1 MGFNFEKLNELSN
14 DRSKEVMRK
23 AGRIIRDRHSRIPDK
38 YKKIDCGQRGCGSF
52 AEQHK
57 EVERRLFP
65 LRLNKTTVIYV
76 TKDKQ
81 NEAYAAKARKR
92 MGIAEPKK
100 PFVDPLSEENI
111 TKLYKEEKIPPRRMA
126 EMLDVSVRTIYLR
139 LAKYGLTKVK
149 CR

>member
-1 MGFNFEKLNELSN
+1 
-14 DRSKEVMRK
+14 MRR
-23 AGRIIRDRHSRIPDK
+23 ADRIIRDRHSRIPDK
-38 YKKIDCGQRGCGSF
+38 YKKIDTTVNGDVESL

-92 MGIAEPKK
+92 MGITEPKK

-111 TKLYKEEKIPPRRMA
+111 TKLYKEENI
-126 EMLDVSVRTIYLR
+126 
-139 LAKYGLTKVK
+139 
-149 CR
+149 

>member
-1 MGFNFEKLNELSN
+1 
-14 DRSKEVMRK
+14 MRR
-23 AGRIIRDRHSRIPDK
+23 ADRIIRDRHSRIPDK
-38 YKKIDCGQRGCGSF
+38 YKKIDTTVNGDVESL

-65 LRLNKTTVIYV
+65 LRLNKTTAIYV

-81 NEAYAAKARKR
+81 NEAYAAKSRKR

-126 EMLDVSVRTIYLR
+126 EMLNVSVRTIYLR

>member
-1 MGFNFEKLNELSN
+1 MKTTE
-14 DRSKEVMRK
+14 
-23 AGRIIRDRHSRIPDK
+23 RIIRDKHTRIPDK
-38 YKKIDCGQRGCGSF
+38 YKKIDTTVNGN
-52 AEQHK
+52 AESLAEEHK
-57 EVERRLFP
+57 EVERQLF

-81 NEAYAAKARKR
+81 NEIYAAKARKR

-100 PFVDPLSEENI
+100 TFVDPLSEENI
-111 TKLYKEEKIPPRRMA
+111 TKLYKEENIPPRRMA
-126 EMLDVSVRTIYLR
+126 EMLNVSVRTIYLR

>member
-1 MGFNFEKLNELSN
+1 
-14 DRSKEVMRK
+14 MRR

-38 YKKIDCGQRGCGSF
+38 YKKIDTTVNGDVESL

-57 EVERRLFP
+57 EVERRLFS

-126 EMLDVSVRTIYLR
+126 EMLNVSIRTIYLR

>member
-1 MGFNFEKLNELSN
+1 
-14 DRSKEVMRK
+14 MRR
-23 AGRIIRDRHSRIPDK
+23 ADRIIRDRHSRIPDK
-38 YKKIDCGQRGCGSF
+38 YKKIDTTVNGDVD
-52 AEQHK
+52 EQHK

-126 EMLDVSVRTIYLR
+126 EMLNVSVRTIYLR

>member
-1 MGFNFEKLNELSN
+1 
-14 DRSKEVMRK
+14 MRK
-23 AGRIIRDRHSRIPDK
+23 ADRIIRDRHSRIPDK
-38 YKKIDCGQRGCGSF
+38 YKKIDTTVNGNAESL

-57 EVERRLFP
+57 EVGRRLFP

-92 MGIAEPKK
+92 MGITEPKK

-111 TKLYKEEKIPPRRMA
+111 TKLYKEENMPPP
-126 EMLDVSVRTIYLR
+126 
-139 LAKYGLTKVK
+139 
-149 CR
+149 

>member
-1 MGFNFEKLNELSN
+1 
-14 DRSKEVMRK
+14 MRK
-23 AGRIIRDRHSRIPDK
+23 ANRIIRDRHSRIPDK
-38 YKKIDCGQRGCGSF
+38 YKKIDTAVNGDVESL

-92 MGIAEPKK
+92 MGITEPKK
-100 PFVDPLSEENI
+100 PFVDPLSEENM
-111 TKLYKEEKIPPRRMA
+111 PPRRMA

>member
-1 MGFNFEKLNELSN
+1 M
-14 DRSKEVMRK
+14 
-23 AGRIIRDRHSRIPDK
+23 
-38 YKKIDCGQRGCGSF
+38 
-52 AEQHK
+52 
-57 EVERRLFP
+57 
-65 LRLNKTTVIYV
+65 
-76 TKDKQ
+76 
-81 NEAYAAKARKR
+81 KARKR

>member
-1 MGFNFEKLNELSN
+1 
-14 DRSKEVMRK
+14 MRK
-23 AGRIIRDRHSRIPDK
+23 AERIIRDKHTRIPDK
-38 YKKIDCGQRGCGSF
+38 YKKIDTTVNGN
-52 AEQHK
+52 AESLAEEHK
-57 EVERRLFP
+57 EVERQLFP
-65 LRLNKTTVIYV
+65 LRLNNV

-81 NEAYAAKARKR
+81 NETYAAKARKR

-126 EMLDVSVRTIYLR
+126 EMLNVSVRTIYLR

>member
-1 MGFNFEKLNELSN
+1 
-14 DRSKEVMRK
+14 MRR
-23 AGRIIRDRHSRIPDK
+23 ADRIIRDRHSRIPGK
-38 YKKIDCGQRGCGSF
+38 YKKIGTTVNGDIESL

-92 MGIAEPKK
+92 MGITEPKK

-111 TKLYKEEKIPPRRMA
+111 TKLYKVDFLESKEEIKMYATSLYNAMIWGR
-126 EMLDVSVRTIYLR
+126 
-139 LAKYGLTKVK
+139 KVK
-149 CR
+149 Y

>member
-1 MGFNFEKLNELSN
+1 M
-14 DRSKEVMRK
+14 
-23 AGRIIRDRHSRIPDK
+23 
-38 YKKIDCGQRGCGSF
+38 
-52 AEQHK
+52 
-57 EVERRLFP
+57 ERRLFP

-81 NEAYAAKARKR
+81 NEVYAAKARKR

-100 PFVDPLSEENI
+100 PFVDPPSEENI

-126 EMLDVSVRTIYLR
+126 EMLNASVRTIYLR

>member
-1 MGFNFEKLNELSN
+1 
-14 DRSKEVMRK
+14 MRK
-23 AGRIIRDRHSRIPDK
+23 ADRIIRDRHSRIPDK
-38 YKKIDCGQRGCGSF
+38 YKKIDATVNGDAEIL

-57 EVERRLFP
+57 EVERQLFP
-65 LRLNKTTVIYV
+65 LRLNKTTIIYV

-81 NEAYAAKARKR
+81 NETYATKARKR

-100 PFVDPLSEENI
+100 TFVDPLSEENI
-111 TKLYKEEKIPPRRMA
+111 TKLYKEENIPPRRMA
-126 EMLDVSVRTIYLR
+126 EMLNVSVRTIYLR